1 MKKTLSKSQSSAFTL
16 IELLVV
22 IAIIGILAGLLFPAI
37 QGALVNANALR
48 VGNNGKNIVLA
59 IISSNTEREAMS
71 MGSVWPSKTSTIA
84 DGTTVKDY
92 STGDSETY
100 FADLI
105 DSKTVDNLSWFVFA
119 GAGVAAATD
128 SAQFKTGGFNVWNY
142 VGAMDDS
149 SADDT
154 PFLFSRNFQLTT
166 GELATF
172 SAIETLDNA
181 NAFGEKLSASVKP
194 FGDALVVFIQKGGA
208 MQNLKKKYLKNSKLF
223 FGSSKFDSSVNKNA
237 TVVIAKGSASGG

>member
-1 MKKTLSKSQSSAFTL
+1 MNKTLSKSQSSAFTL

-37 QGALVNANALR
+37 QGALVNANALK

-71 MGSVWPSKTSTIA
+71 MGSVWPSTTSTIS
-84 DGTTVKDY
+84 DGTTKKDY
-92 STGDSETY
+92 STGDAETY

-128 SAQFKTGGFNVWNY
+128 SDQFKTGGFNVWNY
-142 VGAMDDS
+142 IGALDDS
-149 SADDT
+149 AADDT
-154 PFLFSRNFQLTT
+154 PFIFSRNFRIATAD
-166 GELATF
+166 LATF
-172 SAIETLDNA
+172 SAIDTLDNA
-181 NAFGEKLSASVKP
+181 NAFGLKLNAGVKP
-194 FGDALVVFIQKGGA
+194 FGDVLTVFIQKGGA
-208 MQNLKKKYLKNSKLF
+208 MQKLNQKYLKNAKLF
-223 FGSSKFDSSVNKNA
+223 FGSSLFDTTVNKNA
-237 TVVIAKGSASGG
+237 KVVIAKGSDAS